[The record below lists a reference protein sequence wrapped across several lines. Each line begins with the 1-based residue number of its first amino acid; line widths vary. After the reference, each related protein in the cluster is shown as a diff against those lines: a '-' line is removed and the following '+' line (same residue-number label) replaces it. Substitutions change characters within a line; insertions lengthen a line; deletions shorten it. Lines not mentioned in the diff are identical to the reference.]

1 MNSIPTQSFKGSYQ
15 QTQSGIPYYKSNTG
29 TIIGGSLAGL
39 CTITA
44 ATNFYKKSY
53 ALGAIGLGIA
63 AAHLLCGVIYD
74 KLRNK
79 KSQEFAEKIANPDMK
94 MSLVNDK
101 NVGLSQNKSPYY
113 KSNMGLKYGTI
124 TGATFGLVGAT
135 SDVLLNNSYW
145 KEACKDYQRAFG
157 KEISK
162 PKYIGAMTLC
172 VIPFGII
179 MGKIADYFSNKDAY
193 KNT

>member
-1 MNSIPTQSFKGSYQ
+1 MNSILTQSFKGSYQ

-53 ALGAIGLGIA
+53 ALGAIGLGTA

-79 KSQEFAEKIANPDMK
+79 KSQEFAEKVANPDMK

-124 TGATFGLVGAT
+124 TGAIVGLGTGIV
-135 SDVLLNNSYW
+135 DVLDKSLW
-145 KEACKDYQRAFG
+145 KESCNAYQKVFG
-157 KEISK
+157 EKLNK
-162 PKYIGAMTLC
+162 PKLIVAVTLC
-172 VIPFGII
+172 MIPFGII

>member
-15 QTQSGIPYYKSNTG
+15 QTKSGTPYYKSNTG

-53 ALGAIGLGIA
+53 ALGAIGLGTA
-63 AAHLLCGVIYD
+63 AVHLLCGVIYD

-79 KSQEFAEKIANPDMK
+79 NSQEFAEKVANPDMK

-113 KSNMGLKYGTI
+113 KSNMGLKYGAI
-124 TGATFGLVGAT
+124 TGAIFGLGTGIV
-135 SDVLLNNSYW
+135 DVLDKSLW
-145 KEACKDYQRAFG
+145 KKSCNAFQREFG

-172 VIPFGII
+172 MIPFGII